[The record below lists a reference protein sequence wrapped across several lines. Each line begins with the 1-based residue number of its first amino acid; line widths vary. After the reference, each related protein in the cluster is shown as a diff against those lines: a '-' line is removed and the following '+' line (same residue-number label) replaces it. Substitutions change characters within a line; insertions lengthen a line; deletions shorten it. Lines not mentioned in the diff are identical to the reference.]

1 MEYIDYISGYCR
13 MFRIDT
19 LKMSLVTMC
28 EKTDTNVKT
37 LSAFEHGRSKNID
50 HFLKY
55 MEVATPQQK
64 ELFLKGIGQL
74 MGVNNGE

>member
-1 MEYIDYISGYCR
+1 MEYIDFISGYCR
-13 MFRIDT
+13 EFRIDT
-19 LKMSLVTMC
+19 LQITLVTMC
-28 EKTDTNVKT
+28 EQTNTNVKT

-55 MEVATPQQK
+55 LEVSNQEQK
-64 ELFLKGIGQL
+64 VAFLKGIGQL